1 MMHMENDI
9 SATVGKVERK
19 LEKVQRNGRDA
30 WCLTAT
36 RIYETSLDDA
46 WDALTN
52 PERIPSWFLPI
63 SGDLEVGGRYQFEGN
78 AGGVIERCEPP
89 RLVALTWEM
98 HGDVSWVTV
107 NLHEH
112 GEDTRLVLQHV
123 AHVPEAIFDQFGPGG
138 VGVGWDLALM
148 GLEKHFENGGTPLD
162 PKEVEAWT
170 VSAQGR
176 PFVEGCSNG
185 WAQASIAAG
194 TDADAAKQA
203 AARVSDFYSPQ
214 VQS

>member
-1 MMHMENDI
+1 MNIDI
-9 SATVGKVERK
+9 PATVGKVTRK
-19 LEKVQRNGRDA
+19 LEKTERNGREA

-36 RIYETSLDDA
+36 RIYETGLQDA

-52 PERIPSWFLPI
+52 PERIPRWFLPI
-63 SGDLEVGGRYQFEGN
+63 SGDLEIGGRYQFEGN

-107 NLHEH
+107 SLDAQGQN
-112 GEDTRLVLQHV
+112 TRLTLQHV

-148 GLEKHFENGGTPLD
+148 GLGKHFDSGGAPVD
-162 PKEVEAWT
+162 PKKAQAWII
-170 VSAQGR
+170 SAQGR
-176 PFVEGCSNG
+176 PFVEGCSQA
-185 WAQASIAAG
+185 WAEASIAAG
-194 TDADAAKQA
+194 TDPDKARA
-203 AARVSDFYSPQ
+203 AAAAVTEFYSP
-214 VQS
+214 SASEG